1 MKTFSYVF
9 GDYEEFDYEVS
20 SEEVESELAE
30 MYVDEY
36 FEEIEDKE
44 IAFVVAKR
52 IIESEGYNENWE
64 EVLKE
69 HFEQKAYIKYKNSR
83 W

>member
-20 SEEVESELAE
+20 SEKIENELAE
-30 MYVDEY
+30 MFVDTY
-36 FEEIEDKE
+36 FEEIEDKKV
-44 IAFVVAKR
+44 AFIVAKR
-52 IIESEGYNENWE
+52 IIESEGYHENWD

-69 HFEQKAYIKYKNSR
+69 RFEDDAYSKWVSL
-83 W
+83 

>member
-20 SEEVESELAE
+20 SEEIENELAE

-36 FEEIEDKE
+36 FKEIEDKKL
-44 IAFVVAKR
+44 AFIVAKR

-69 HFEQKAYIKYKNSR
+69 RFEDDAYSKWVSL
-83 W
+83 

>member
-9 GDYEEFDYEVS
+9 GDYEEFDYKVS
-20 SEEVESELAE
+20 SEEIENELAE

-36 FEEIEDKE
+36 FKEIEDKQ
-44 IAFVVAKR
+44 IAFVIAKR

-69 HFEQKAYIKYKNSR
+69 RFEDDAYSKWVSL
-83 W
+83 

>member
-20 SEEVESELAE
+20 NEKVESELAE
-30 MYVDEY
+30 MFVDTY

-44 IAFVVAKR
+44 IAFAVAKR

-69 HFEQKAYIKYKNSR
+69 RFEDDAYSKWVSL
-83 W
+83 

>member
-9 GDYEEFDYEVS
+9 GDYEEFDYQVS
-20 SEEVESELAE
+20 SEKIENELAK

-36 FEEIEDKE
+36 FKEIEDKE
-44 IAFVVAKR
+44 IAFVIAKR

-69 HFEQKAYIKYKNSR
+69 RFEYDAYSKWVSL
-83 W
+83 

>member
-9 GDYEEFDYEVS
+9 GDYEEFDYKVDNEK
-20 SEEVESELAE
+20 VESELAK
-30 MYVDEY
+30 MYVDAY

-44 IAFVVAKR
+44 IAFIVAKR
-52 IIESEGYNENWE
+52 IIESEGYHENWD

-69 HFEQKAYIKYKNSR
+69 RFEYDAYSKWGSL
-83 W
+83 

>member
-9 GDYEEFDYEVS
+9 GDYEEFDYEVDN
-20 SEEVESELAE
+20 EKIENELAE

-36 FEEIEDKE
+36 FKEIEDKE
-44 IAFVVAKR
+44 IAFVIAKR

-64 EVLKE
+64 EVLKDR
-69 HFEQKAYIKYKNSR
+69 FENDAYSKWVSL
-83 W
+83 

>member
-9 GDYEEFDYEVS
+9 GDYEEFDYEVDN
-20 SEEVESELAE
+20 EKVESELAE

-36 FEEIEDKE
+36 FKEIEDKE
-44 IAFVVAKR
+44 IAFVIAKR

-69 HFEQKAYIKYKNSR
+69 RFEYDAYSKWVSL
-83 W
+83 

>member
-20 SEEVESELAE
+20 SEKIENELAK
-30 MYVDEY
+30 MFVDTY
-36 FEEIEDKE
+36 FEEIEHKKV
-44 IAFVVAKR
+44 AFVVAKR
-52 IIESEGYNENWE
+52 IIESEGYHENWE

-69 HFEQKAYIKYKNSR
+69 RFEDDAYSKWVSL
-83 W
+83 